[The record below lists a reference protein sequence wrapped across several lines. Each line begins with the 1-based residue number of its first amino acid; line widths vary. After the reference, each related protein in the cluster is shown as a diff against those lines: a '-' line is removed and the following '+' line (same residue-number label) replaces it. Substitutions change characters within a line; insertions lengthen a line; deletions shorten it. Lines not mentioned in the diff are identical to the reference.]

1 MKKTNLYQ
9 LAFVGALGL
18 VGACSRE
25 QRPEAADRP
34 VAADAPAKPD
44 VGDKT
49 AAATETADVKLAI
62 SMDKTVDAS
71 DINVDTDAATRTVT
85 LKGTVASGEQRAR
98 AEAIAVREAT
108 GFKVVNDLVV
118 KRKTE

>member
-1 MKKTNLYQ
+1 MRSHMYG

-18 VGACSRE
+18 VAACSPE

-34 VAADAPAKPD
+34 PAADAKPSA
-44 VGDKT
+44 GDR
-49 AAATETADVKLAI
+49 AGAATETADVKLAI

-71 DINVDTDAATRTVT
+71 DINVDTNAATKVVT
-85 LKGTVASGEQRAR
+85 LKGTVASAEQRAR

-108 GFKVVNDLVV
+108 GYRVVNDLVV
-118 KRKTE
+118 KRKTD

>member
-1 MKKTNLYQ
+1 MRPHLYQ
-9 LAFVGALGL
+9 FAFVGALGL
-18 VGACSRE
+18 VAACSPE

-34 VAADAPAKPD
+34 PAAEAPKPD
-44 VGDKT
+44 AGDRT

-71 DINVDTDAATRTVT
+71 DINVDTNAATKVVT
-85 LKGTVASGEQRAR
+85 LKGTVASAEQRAR

-108 GFKVVNDLVV
+108 GFRVVNDLVV
-118 KRKTE
+118 KRKAD

>member
-1 MKKTNLYQ
+1 MRKHMYG
-9 LAFVGALGL
+9 LALATALGL
-18 VGACSRE
+18 VAACSPE

-34 VAADAPAKPD
+34 PADAAAKPGVAD
-44 VGDKT
+44 RT

-71 DINVDTDAATRTVT
+71 DINVDTNADTKVVT
-85 LKGTVASGEQRAR
+85 LKGSVASAEQRAR

-108 GFKVVNDLVV
+108 GYRVVNDLVV
-118 KRKTE
+118 KRKLE

>member
-1 MKKTNLYQ
+1 MKRELFQ
-9 LAFVGALGL
+9 IAFVGALGL
-18 VGACSRE
+18 VGACSPE

-34 VAADAPAKPD
+34 PSADAPAKPD
-44 VGDKT
+44 VGDR
-49 AAATETADVKLAI
+49 ASAATQTADVKLAI

-71 DINVDTDAATRTVT
+71 DINVDTNADTKVVT
-85 LKGTVASGEQRAR
+85 LKGSVASAEQRAR

-108 GFKVVNDLVV
+108 GYRVVNDLIV

>member
-1 MKKTNLYQ
+1 MRPHLYQ
-9 LAFVGALGL
+9 IAFVGALGL
-18 VGACSRE
+18 VGACSSE

-34 VAADAPAKPD
+34 PVAEAPAKPD
-44 VGDKT
+44 VGDRT

-71 DINVDTDAATRTVT
+71 DINVDTDAATKVVT

-108 GFKVVNDLVV
+108 GFRVVNQLVV
-118 KRKTE
+118 KRKAD